1 MKQGREDVED
11 GKGKCDEH
19 GKHRKKSGGT
29 RYEKSKEEKGRKG
42 DGRRRCHSLID
53 SETPGVISFI
63 LPRVRAARCA
73 VNMRHRASGSRLQ
86 LVSRAVTGRAS
97 THFSIRFPVTQTRAD
112 GSSYS
117 WLWGLSFHALAQG
130 SIGGFAF
137 ILSLALPKVTIIN

>member
-1 MKQGREDVED
+1 MKQGREDVEN

-29 RYEKSKEEKGRKG
+29 RYEKNEEEKGRKG

-53 SETPGVISFI
+53 SETPVISFI

-86 LVSRAVTGRAS
+86 LVSRAATGRAS

-112 GSSYS
+112 GSSYF
-117 WLWGLSFHALAQG
+117 WLWGLSFHALAQS
-130 SIGGFAF
+130 SIGGFAL